1 MAEEKEII
9 LPIREEAACGAAPV
23 DENFLRKAENERAEK
38 RKREIWRNLRVDE
51 TKIRVAAR
59 RDRNEKWMEYYRS
72 ERKRYKDAE
81 RQARLCVQDMVAE
94 AGCPFFQD

>member
-1 MAEEKEII
+1 MAGEKEII
-9 LPIREEAACGAAPV
+9 LPIREEAPCGAAPV
-23 DENFLRKAENERAEK
+23 DENFLRKAEK
-38 RKREIWRNLRVDE
+38 RKREIWRNLRVGE

-59 RDRNEKWMEYYRS
+59 RDRNEKWMKYYRS